1 MLACRVFGLSGHQ
14 IWKQR
19 LVGVADEKT
28 RQLAAQPVAQAFGE
42 FHIIRGCQPLQ
53 DEGAE
58 QHLAAGIVGAVLF
71 AEAGLQGFLLR
82 FSFKGKTM
90 ARRSI
95 EVRIAQLEAQ
105 KKTLQARLGKQD
117 RANDT
122 RRKVLLGALLLQRL
136 DSSHDKEFS
145 ERLRSW
151 LSREL
156 PGFLTREG
164 DRALLADLI
173 APKAAQGIK
182 AAG

>member
-1 MLACRVFGLSGHQ
+1 
-14 IWKQR
+14 
-19 LVGVADEKT
+19 
-28 RQLAAQPVAQAFGE
+28 
-42 FHIIRGCQPLQ
+42 
-53 DEGAE
+53 
-58 QHLAAGIVGAVLF
+58 
-71 AEAGLQGFLLR
+71 
-82 FSFKGKTM
+82 M

-105 KKTLQARLGKQD
+105 KKNLQARLGKQD

-173 APKAAQGIK
+173 APKAAHGDK
-182 AAG
+182 TAG

>member
-1 MLACRVFGLSGHQ
+1 
-14 IWKQR
+14 
-19 LVGVADEKT
+19 
-28 RQLAAQPVAQAFGE
+28 
-42 FHIIRGCQPLQ
+42 
-53 DEGAE
+53 
-58 QHLAAGIVGAVLF
+58 
-71 AEAGLQGFLLR
+71 
-82 FSFKGKTM
+82 M

-122 RRKVLLGALLLQRL
+122 RRKVLLGALVLQRL

-145 ERLRSW
+145 ERLRGW

-173 APKAAQGIK
+173 APKAAQGDK